1 MTDGGH
7 RAAGAVFSP
16 FVSAWNCLGEWARR
30 LQPGRISRND
40 ELLEAKRKIDELE
53 GLLAA
58 SADLRKENEE
68 LRRLTA
74 LPPPA
79 EWCAVLAE
87 VISRDPE
94 RWNDQLLVNC
104 GSEEGLVTGAV
115 VLVDGKVFGRVQKCF
130 RHTAEI
136 VTLLSPD
143 CRFGV
148 AIEGTDAVG
157 VLQGAG
163 DAPFEGGRSGFVVDY
178 LPKELE
184 VRPEQ
189 MVVTSGLGGWMP
201 PGLPVGMILAD
212 APDGGRVHLPDAA
225 RAMIHGIPSV
235 SFGAFHFVSVLVPR
249 HAL

>member
-7 RAAGAVFSP
+7 RAAGTVFSP

-79 EWCAVLAE
+79 EWRAVLAE

-163 DAPFEGGRSGFVVDY
+163 DAPFEGGRTGFVVDY
-178 LPKELE
+178 LPKELK

-225 RAMIHGIPSV
+225 RAMVHGIPSV
-235 SFGAFHFVSVLVPR
+235 SFGAFHFVAVLVPR